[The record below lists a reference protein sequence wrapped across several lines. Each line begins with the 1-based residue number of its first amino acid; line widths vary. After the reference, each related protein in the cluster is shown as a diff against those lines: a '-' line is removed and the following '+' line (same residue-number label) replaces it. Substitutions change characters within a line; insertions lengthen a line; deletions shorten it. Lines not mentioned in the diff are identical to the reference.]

1 MLTFTRPKSTSY
13 PASYP
18 VECCGSRSFDCAI
31 EQYFP
36 LRLVFWRLR
45 TRRAAT
51 AYDFGNQSSTRPG
64 AVTDFATS
72 AGVGRCTLAMK
83 VGQ

>member
-1 MLTFTRPKSTSY
+1 MLISTRSQRQSY

-18 VECCGSRSFDCAI
+18 VECCGARSFDCAI

-45 TRRAAT
+45 ARRAAT

-83 VGQ
+83 GGE